1 MGTILCIILFCY
13 CITHFFIAPNVLA
26 FYFKWAQFIFSI
38 FLIFNKIMKNFC
50 FFYSCFQLPSF
61 LSFFFLLFCGLLFL
75 FQPLVFSYLF
85 LSFFYCC
92 LFFDL
97 LRSFIFWNNFFLLF
111 GIMFLFL
118 VFFSGMYLLHSSI
131 IIFRNMFR
139 HVLVSLPSNI
149 SFHWI
154 SSSSD
159 LILSHSIFSSV

>member
-38 FLIFNKIMKNFC
+38 FLIFNKIMKFFC

-85 LSFFYCC
+85 LSFFYCW
-92 LFFDL
+92 LFF
-97 LRSFIFWNNFFLLF
+97 FMKCNYFKHHQCI
-111 GIMFLFL
+111 ICA
-118 VFFSGMYLLHSSI
+118 SSA
-131 IIFRNMFR
+131 
-139 HVLVSLPSNI
+139 
-149 SFHWI
+149 
-154 SSSSD
+154 
-159 LILSHSIFSSV
+159 